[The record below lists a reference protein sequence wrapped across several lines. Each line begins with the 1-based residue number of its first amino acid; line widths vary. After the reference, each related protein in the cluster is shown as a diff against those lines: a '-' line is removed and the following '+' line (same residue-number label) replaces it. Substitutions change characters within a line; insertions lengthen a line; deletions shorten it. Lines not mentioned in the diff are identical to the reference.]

1 MTPEEL
7 DRFHAG
13 DERLFQRLVDDH
25 SPRLMLVA
33 RAFARSEDEARE
45 ILQATWVRAYRK
57 RRAFR
62 GAGGVFGWLCAV
74 CRTVALNR
82 LRSGRRRTRL
92 ADAVA
97 RSAANPAPGSG
108 GDPAEHEEIRRRLL
122 RALAAL
128 GERQR
133 QVVTLRLIEERS
145 VAETAAA
152 LGVAEGTVKATLHQ
166 AVRALRPMLEELR
179 G

>member
-45 ILQATWVRAYRK
+45 ILQATWVQAYRK

-62 GAGGVFGWLCAV
+62 GAGGVFGWLCAM

-82 LRSGRRRTRL
+82 LRSGHRRTRL

-108 GDPAEHEEIRRRLL
+108 GDPPSTGVRRRLL

-152 LGVAEGTVKATLHQ
+152 LGVAEGTV
-166 AVRALRPMLEELR
+166 RPR
-179 G
+179 STRRSAP